1 VIDETVRILTN
12 REVAE
17 DFYLARLAAPHIAG
31 EALPGQFV
39 NLKVNAGVTPFLRMP
54 LSVCDVNPDAG
65 YIDVLYQEAGPKTQA
80 LCKQPIGEELSCLGP
95 LGHPFTHPDKGTD
108 CVLVGGGIGVPPM
121 IFLGRRLMREGFDV
135 ALLIGARSAA
145 KHLSDELLEGTALR
159 IGRATDDGS
168 LGHCGLVTDLLRQEL
183 ESAGSKVVY
192 TCGPHAMIEA
202 VADVSREFD
211 AACQVSLEEYM
222 ACGIGICVGCVVRV
236 ENADGKTEYGDYKR
250 ICIDG
255 PVFDA
260 REICWEH

>member
-1 VIDETVRILTN
+1 MIRRNGPHLDQQGSCRRFLSGSPSGTAYRRRGPAWTVCKSEGKR
-12 REVAE
+12 RRHAFFAHAVEC
-17 DFYLARLAAPHIAG
+17 
-31 EALPGQFV
+31 
-39 NLKVNAGVTPFLRMP
+39 
-54 LSVCDVNPDAG
+54 VCDVNPDAG
-65 YIDVLYQEAGPKTQA
+65 YIDVLYPAGPKTQA

-202 VADVSREFD
+202 VADVSREF

-236 ENADGKTEYGDYKR
+236 ENAEGKTEYGDYKR
-250 ICIDG
+250 ICVDG

>member
-1 VIDETVRILTN
+1 MIDETVRILTN
-12 REVAE
+12 RVVAE

-65 YIDVLYQEAGPKTQA
+65 FIEVLYQEAGPKTQA

-95 LGHPFTHPDKGTD
+95 LGNPFTHPDKGSD

-192 TCGPHAMIEA
+192 MCGPHAMIEA

-222 ACGIGICVGCVVRV
+222 ACGIGICVGCIVRV
-236 ENADGKTEYGDYKR
+236 ENAEGKTEYGDYKR
-250 ICIDG
+250 ICVDG